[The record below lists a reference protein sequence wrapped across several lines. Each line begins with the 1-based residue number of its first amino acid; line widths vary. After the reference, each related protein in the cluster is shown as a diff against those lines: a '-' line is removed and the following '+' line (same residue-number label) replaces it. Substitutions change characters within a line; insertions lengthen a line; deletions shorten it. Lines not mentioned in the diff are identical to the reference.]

1 MGDPWKSITPKGV
14 QAFVNAT
21 LATLLVWLSI
31 ENHLAMVIN
40 YMSNNLSSHT
50 AGLSAYYVIVAF
62 VLYKLLYKRSSYDVN
77 EKRATKYAI
86 LTMLLIWI
94 TWEGYLQFIVP
105 IMGMIG
111 IFPSL
116 ANSLIIGTVAFTVFI
131 TMYYGLHGKYFT
143 TLMLEHMPWVIAPD
157 KFLPFFWLWINAIVA
172 GLLNAFDVN
181 AFWYFVNLFFI
192 FLLPSLFIGTK
203 VQEKH
208 GLRIQKKDD
217 YFDD

>member
-21 LATLLVWLSI
+21 LATLFVWLSI

-40 YMSNNLSSHT
+40 YMSNIFSSHT
-50 AGLSAYYVIVAF
+50 TGLSAYYVIVAF

-94 TWEGYLQFIVP
+94 TWEGYLQFIIP

-217 YFDD
+217 YFDE

>member
-31 ENHLAMVIN
+31 ENHLTMVIN
-40 YMSNNLSSHT
+40 YMTNILSSHT

-86 LTMLLIWI
+86 LTMILIWI
-94 TWEGYLQFIVP
+94 TWEGYLQFIIP

-217 YFDD
+217 YFDE

>member
-21 LATLLVWLSI
+21 LATLFVWLSI

-40 YMSNNLSSHT
+40 YMSNILSSHT
-50 AGLSAYYVIVAF
+50 AGLSAYYLIVAF

-94 TWEGYLQFIVP
+94 TWEGYLQFIIP

-217 YFDD
+217 YFDE

>member
-21 LATLLVWLSI
+21 LATLFVWLSI

-40 YMSNNLSSHT
+40 YMSNILSSHT
-50 AGLSAYYVIVAF
+50 AGLSVYYLIVAF
-62 VLYKLLYKRSSYDVN
+62 ILYKLLYKRSSYDVN

-94 TWEGYLQFIVP
+94 TWEGYLQFIIP

>member
-31 ENHLAMVIN
+31 ENHLAVVIN
-40 YMSNNLSSHT
+40 YMSNILSSHT
-50 AGLSAYYVIVAF
+50 AGLSAYYVIAAF

-94 TWEGYLQFIVP
+94 TWEGYLQFIIP

-217 YFDD
+217 YFDE

>member
-21 LATLLVWLSI
+21 LATLFVWLSI

-40 YMSNNLSSHT
+40 YMSNILSSHT

-86 LTMLLIWI
+86 LTMILIWI
-94 TWEGYLQFIVP
+94 TWEGYLQFIIP

-217 YFDD
+217 YFDE

>member
-40 YMSNNLSSHT
+40 YMSNILSSHT

-94 TWEGYLQFIVP
+94 TWEGYLQFIIP

-116 ANSLIIGTVAFTVFI
+116 ANSIIIGTVAFTVFI

-208 GLRIQKKDD
+208 GLRIKKKDD
-217 YFDD
+217 YFDE

>member
-40 YMSNNLSSHT
+40 YMSNILSSHT

-105 IMGMIG
+105 IMGMVG

-157 KFLPFFWLWINAIVA
+157 IFLPFFWLWINAIVA

-217 YFDD
+217 YFDE

>member
-40 YMSNNLSSHT
+40 YMSNILSSHT

-94 TWEGYLQFIVP
+94 TWEDYLQFIIP

-217 YFDD
+217 YFDE

>member
-31 ENHLAMVIN
+31 ENHLTMVIN
-40 YMSNNLSSHT
+40 YMSNILSSHT
-50 AGLSAYYVIVAF
+50 AGLSAYYLIVAF

-94 TWEGYLQFIVP
+94 TWEGYLQFIIP

-217 YFDD
+217 YFDE

>member
-31 ENHLAMVIN
+31 ENHLVMVIN
-40 YMSNNLSSHT
+40 YMSNILSSHT

-94 TWEGYLQFIVP
+94 TWEGYLQFIIP

-217 YFDD
+217 YFDE

>member
-40 YMSNNLSSHT
+40 YMSNILSSRT
-50 AGLSAYYVIVAF
+50 AGLSAYFLIVAF

-94 TWEGYLQFIVP
+94 TWEGYLQFIIP
-105 IMGMIG
+105 IMGMVG

-217 YFDD
+217 YFDE

>member
-40 YMSNNLSSHT
+40 YMSNILSSHT

-105 IMGMIG
+105 VMGMIG

-217 YFDD
+217 YFDE

>member
-40 YMSNNLSSHT
+40 YMSNILSSHT

-94 TWEGYLQFIVP
+94 TWEGYLQFIIP
-105 IMGMIG
+105 IMGMVG

-217 YFDD
+217 YFDE

>member
-31 ENHLAMVIN
+31 ENHLGMVIN
-40 YMSNNLSSHT
+40 YMSNTLSSHT

-217 YFDD
+217 YFDE

>member
-21 LATLLVWLSI
+21 LATLLVWLSV
-31 ENHLAMVIN
+31 ENHLAMLIN
-40 YMSNNLSSHT
+40 YMSNILSSHT

-94 TWEGYLQFIVP
+94 TWEGYLQFIIP

-217 YFDD
+217 YFDE

>member
-14 QAFVNAT
+14 QAFVNASI
-21 LATLLVWLSI
+21 ATILVWLTVES
-31 ENHLAMVIN
+31 HLNIVVE
-40 YMSNNLSSHT
+40 NLSNIFSSKT
-50 AGLSAYYVIVAF
+50 FGLISYYLIAVFI
-62 VLYKLLYKRSSYDVN
+62 LYKLLYKRSSYDVN

-86 LTMLLIWI
+86 ISILLIWLA
-94 TWEGYLQFIVP
+94 WEGYLSFLIAP
-105 IMGMIG
+105 LGIIG
-111 IFPSL
+111 IFPAL
-116 ANSLIIGTVAFTVFI
+116 AHSLIVGTIIFLVFI
-131 TMYYGLHGKYFT
+131 TVYYGLHGKYFT

-157 KFLPFFWLWINAIVA
+157 KFLPFFWLWINAIMA
-172 GLLNAFDVN
+172 GLLNVFDVN

-208 GLRIQKKDD
+208 GLRIKKQDD

>member
-40 YMSNNLSSHT
+40 YMSNILSSHT
-50 AGLSAYYVIVAF
+50 AGLSVYYLIVAF
-62 VLYKLLYKRSSYDVN
+62 ILYKLLYKRSSYDVN

-94 TWEGYLQFIVP
+94 TWEGYLQFIIP

-217 YFDD
+217 YFDE

>member
-31 ENHLAMVIN
+31 ENHLTMVIN
-40 YMSNNLSSHT
+40 YMTNILSSHT

-94 TWEGYLQFIVP
+94 TWEGYLQFIIP

-217 YFDD
+217 YFDE

>member
-21 LATLLVWLSI
+21 LATLFVWLSI

-40 YMSNNLSSHT
+40 YMSNILSSHT
-50 AGLSAYYVIVAF
+50 AGLSVYYLILAF
-62 VLYKLLYKRSSYDVN
+62 ILYKLLYKRSSYDVN

-94 TWEGYLQFIVP
+94 TWEGYLQFIIP

-217 YFDD
+217 YFDE

>member
-21 LATLLVWLSI
+21 LATLFVWLTI
-31 ENHLAMVIN
+31 ENHLAIVIN
-40 YMSNNLSSHT
+40 YLSSILTSHI
-50 AGLSAYYVIVAF
+50 AGLSAYYLLLAI

-86 LTMLLIWI
+86 LTMLLIWV
-94 TWEGYLQFIVP
+94 TWEGYLQFIIP
-105 IMGMIG
+105 ILGMVG

-116 ANSLIIGTVAFTVFI
+116 ANSIIIGTIVFTISI
-131 TMYYGLHGKYFT
+131 TIYYGLHGKYFT

-181 AFWYFVNLFFI
+181 AFWYFVDLFFI

>member
-21 LATLLVWLSI
+21 LATLFVWLSV
-31 ENHLAMVIN
+31 ENHLVIVIN
-40 YMSNNLSSHT
+40 YMTSILSSHT
-50 AGLSAYYVIVAF
+50 TGLSAYYILVAF
-62 VLYKLLYKRSSYDVN
+62 VLYKLLYKRSPYDVN

-94 TWEGYLQFIVP
+94 TWEGYLQFIIPV
-105 IMGMIG
+105 MGMIG

-116 ANSLIIGTVAFTVFI
+116 ASSIIIGTVAFTVFI
-131 TMYYGLHGKYFT
+131 TIYYGLHGKYFT

-217 YFDD
+217 YFDE

>member
-40 YMSNNLSSHT
+40 YMSNILSSHT

-105 IMGMIG
+105 IMGMVG

-217 YFDD
+217 YFDE

>member
-40 YMSNNLSSHT
+40 FMTNILSSHT
-50 AGLSAYYVIVAF
+50 AGLSAYYLIVAF
-62 VLYKLLYKRSSYDVN
+62 ILYKLLYKRSSYDVN

-94 TWEGYLQFIVP
+94 TWEGYLQFIIP

-217 YFDD
+217 YFDE

>member
-40 YMSNNLSSHT
+40 YMSNVLSSHT
-50 AGLSAYYVIVAF
+50 AGLSAYYLIVAF

-86 LTMLLIWI
+86 ITMLLIWI
-94 TWEGYLQFIVP
+94 TWEGYLEFIIP

>member
-40 YMSNNLSSHT
+40 YMSNILSSHT

-62 VLYKLLYKRSSYDVN
+62 VLYKLLYKRSPYDVN

-94 TWEGYLQFIVP
+94 TWEGYLQFIIP

-217 YFDD
+217 YFDE

>member
-40 YMSNNLSSHT
+40 YISNILSSHT

-217 YFDD
+217 YFDE